1 MNVTTE
7 QGARAQEQRKRQL
20 VLVNDVVHEVRR
32 LGGARPPNS
41 VGKNKDSET
50 GASRCALTSVVDQK
64 QS

>member
-7 QGARAQEQRKRQL
+7 QGAQAQEERQETM
-20 VLVNDVVHEVRR
+20 VCTGERR
-32 LGGARPPNS
+32 RAR
-41 VGKNKDSET
+41 GQTHQFCRKNKDSET